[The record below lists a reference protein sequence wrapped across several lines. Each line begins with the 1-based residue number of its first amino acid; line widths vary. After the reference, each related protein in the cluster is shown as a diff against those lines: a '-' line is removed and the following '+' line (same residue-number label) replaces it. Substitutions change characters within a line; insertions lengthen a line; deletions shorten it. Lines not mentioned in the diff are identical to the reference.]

1 MRFGGHETFPV
12 RETWLSKG
20 LDLIA
25 SDRRAFED
33 PLVADLLGV
42 GSNMAKSIR
51 HWLRLTGLA
60 EPGDGGGLAPTGLG
74 RLILKR
80 DPAMLRAGTW
90 WALHVN
96 VCSQAE
102 ESLAWHWIFSR
113 YSGDQRFDR
122 VQCIDALTR
131 YLTVEGQRMPSAR
144 TLGGDVACL
153 LATYARPVPPPQED
167 PEEAIDSPF
176 RQLGLMVHYRE
187 TDTYRIDR
195 GQKSVPAEILCYS
208 MAVTFLEER
217 AAGGWID
224 IQMREAVA
232 RPGGPGRVL
241 ALSPDAFAVVLAE
254 AERCLG
260 LDAVRSEMVG
270 GDRTIRLKAAKPL
283 DWLGS
288 HYARVG

>member
-20 LDLIA
+20 LRLAA
-25 SDRRAFED
+25 SDGKSFEN

-51 HWLRLTGLA
+51 HWLRLTGLI
-60 EPGDGGGLAPTGLG
+60 EPGDGGGLAPSQLG
-74 RLILKR
+74 ELVLRR

-96 VCSQAE
+96 VCSQSEDAI
-102 ESLAWHWIFSR
+102 AWHWIFSR

-122 VQCIDALTR
+122 VQCVDALTR
-131 YLTVEGQRMPSAR
+131 HLNSEGQRMPSQR
-144 TLGGDVACL
+144 TIGGDVACL

-195 GQKSVPAEILCYS
+195 GPKPIPPEIVCYS
-208 MAVTFLEER
+208 MAVAFLEER
-217 AAGGWID
+217 AAGGWFD
-224 IQMREAVA
+224 VQMREAVA

-241 ALSPDAFAVVLAE
+241 ALSPDAFAAALAE
-254 AERCLG
+254 VEKCLG
-260 LDAVRSEMVG
+260 PDAVRSEMVG
-270 GDRTIRLKAAKPL
+270 GDRTIRLKAIKPL
-283 DWLGS
+283 DWLANYYS
-288 HYARVG
+288 RAA